1 MISSPALHPVLSK
14 TLLAVA
20 LVASAAITGIPAA
33 QAQNVATVNGRPIK
47 TETLNRF
54 IAEIGRP
61 ETPELRNAVREEL
74 ISREILSQEAE
85 KRGLAQDP
93 AVAFQLN
100 TSRQQVLVQA
110 LVKSEL
116 DRNPVTDAEVKA
128 AYDQQVG
135 QAGREINARH
145 ILVKS
150 EAEAKDIIKQLKAG
164 ASFEKLAAK
173 SLDTGSAA
181 AGGSLGWANPEMYV
195 PPFAAAIKAMKE
207 GELTQAPVQSN
218 FGWHVIRVEGVRE
231 AEKPSLES
239 VAPQL
244 REALQRDRLLALQ
257 DRLKKKAVV
266 R

>member
-1 MISSPALHPVLSK
+1 MTSARSLRSISRISAALMAAA
-14 TLLAVA
+14 LAVA
-20 LVASAAITGIPAA
+20 AAPAV
-33 QAQNVATVNGRPIK
+33 AQNTAVVNGRAIK

-74 ISREILSQEAE
+74 ISREILTQEAE

-93 AVAFQLN
+93 NVAFQLQ

-116 DRNPVTDAEVKA
+116 ERNPVTDAELRQ
-128 AYDQQVG
+128 AYEQQVG
-135 QAGREINARH
+135 KGGKEVNARH

-150 EAEAKDIIKQLKAG
+150 EAEAKAIIQQLKAG

-181 AGGSLGWANPEMYV
+181 AGGSLGWANPDMYV
-195 PPFAAAIKAMKE
+195 PPFAEAVRRMKE
-207 GELTQAPVQSN
+207 GELTQTPVQSN

-231 AEKPSLES
+231 AERPSFES

-257 DRLKKKAVV
+257 DRLKQKAVV